1 MLMYE
6 IRLFEIV
13 KRKLEYIENSD
24 IYKNRDLIYVKE
36 GEIKAYNEILADI
49 EVKEEQEYV
58 EKYLNILRELNK
70 KFEMIDYEAKTND
83 IEQERLTGYNNAIV
97 SVLTLLNPKY
107 EFELE

>member
-1 MLMYE
+1 MLMQE

-24 IYKNRDLIYVKE
+24 VYKDRDLIYVKE

-70 KFEMIDYEAKTND
+70 KFEMIDYEVKTND
-83 IEQERLTGYNNAIV
+83 IELERITGYNNAIV
-97 SVLTLLNPKY
+97 SVLALLNPKY